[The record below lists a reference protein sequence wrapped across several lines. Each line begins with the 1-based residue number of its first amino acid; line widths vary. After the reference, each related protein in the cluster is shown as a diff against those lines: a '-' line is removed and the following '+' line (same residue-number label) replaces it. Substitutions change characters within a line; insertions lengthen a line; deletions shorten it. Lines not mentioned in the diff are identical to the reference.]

1 MVKKL
6 IMNLDLLKAFGP
18 DCIPVV
24 VLKNC
29 ESELLYTLAE
39 LYNSLVFQIVG
50 KFNLCPRI

>member
-1 MVKKL
+1 
-6 IMNLDLLKAFGP
+6 MNLDLLKAFGP

-39 LYNSLVFQIVG
+39 LYNSLVF
-50 KFNLCPRI
+50 